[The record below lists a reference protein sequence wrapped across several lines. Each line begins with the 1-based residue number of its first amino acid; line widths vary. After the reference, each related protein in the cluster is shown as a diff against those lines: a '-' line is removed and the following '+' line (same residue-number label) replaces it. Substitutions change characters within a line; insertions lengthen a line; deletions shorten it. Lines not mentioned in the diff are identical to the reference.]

1 MKVLWSLDDIR
12 IVGDIL
18 IGSLLASSI
27 RLVVTKAFLEPLA
40 VWTGRSLYRKA
51 DSLSGGVLP
60 NWIPS
65 EREE

>member
-1 MKVLWSLDDIR
+1 MWDLGDIR
-12 IVGDIL
+12 IVGDVL

-27 RLVVTKAFLEPLA
+27 RLIVTKAFLEPLA
-40 VWTGRSLYRKA
+40 VWTGRSLYRRA

-65 EREE
+65 ERNKEV